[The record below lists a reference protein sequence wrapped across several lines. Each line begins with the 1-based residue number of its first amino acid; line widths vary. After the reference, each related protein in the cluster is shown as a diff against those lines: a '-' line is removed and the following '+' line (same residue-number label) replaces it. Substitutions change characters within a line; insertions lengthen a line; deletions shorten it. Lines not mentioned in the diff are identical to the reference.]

1 MNNYGR
7 AGAILTII
15 GSLVMFT
22 TSIILLTGNGF
33 LLVLSLVPGA
43 FYFLTVVAI
52 ILSVVNIVLSG
63 LFLSGK
69 TSLFKISGILALISI
84 GFAWIAWFFPLII
97 LLVGGILFLF
107 NAQQQVK
114 KENILIDTKEEII
127 KANVNDTA
135 ELDVH
140 N

>member
-7 AGAILTII
+7 AGAILTIL

-22 TSIILLTGNGF
+22 ASIIFLTGSGF
-33 LLVLSLVPGA
+33 SLVLSLTSGA
-43 FYFLTVVAI
+43 FYFLTVGAI

-84 GFAWIAWFFPLII
+84 GFAWIVWFFPLVI
-97 LLVGGILFLF
+97 LLIGGVLLLF
-107 NAQQQVK
+107 NTQERV
-114 KENILIDTKEEII
+114 KEE
-127 KANVNDTA
+127 NVVVNNKKIMKNINDTT
-135 ELDVH
+135 ELDI
-140 N
+140 NN